1 MQYLLWA
8 SVHGLYRLR
17 LTSDNNLIPSSEMP
31 HLTLYARYSSS
42 MLMQVEHYTAKLK
55 TKLSQHTDASA

>member
-1 MQYLLWA
+1 M
-8 SVHGLYRLR
+8 
-17 LTSDNNLIPSSEMP
+17 TSDNNLIPSSEMP
-31 HLTLYARYSSS
+31 HLTLYARHSSS